1 MLAYLTFSYFLF
13 LFLWIYK
20 KHGLDISA
28 VIVGVYM
35 ISALCSA
42 LLISGMGSEEYAKKV
57 PSLFPTVIYC
67 AMTTLTVYP
76 FYEFNSNKKRELKM
90 MNQRLFSI
98 MAWTYIIAFFSSL
111 ILFRE
116 DLIFRLALGAEI
128 GELRG
133 AALANAQGSLSGLS
147 RLLFNFFGV
156 ILSLSPVAFL
166 LFLYSLS
173 FLQKSWWFNVLLFM
187 SSMGCIVQGIMGID
201 RSMTAYWLIDLVFIY
216 VLMRPYLK
224 KKSRRIVFFLGIV
237 AATLAF
243 SYIILMTFSRFGD
256 NSETSV
262 LNYIGQS
269 YLNFCW
275 FWDNY
280 TRPLTNW
287 GFFFPISN
295 RFLGLDFGAPVA
307 PVEFGE
313 FIELKVGYFVN
324 VFYSFMGTV
333 ILYLGQWAVI
343 PYCVGFFFASKFL
356 LGKRVK
362 GFHSFIRVF
371 VVAVVPYCGFISYVF
386 VDYIM
391 AMAAIFLLVLCY
403 FLDKNIKFSNE
414 KNSRSNL
421 SL

>member
-13 LFLWIYK
+13 LFLKIYK

-28 VIVGVYM
+28 VIVAVYM
-35 ISALCSA
+35 VSALCSV
-42 LLISGMGSEEYAKKV
+42 LLLSGKGGVVYTKLI
-57 PSLFPTVIYC
+57 PSFIPTVIYC
-67 AMTTLTVYP
+67 AMITLVVYP
-76 FYEFNSNKKRELKM
+76 FYKFNSNKKREFKM
-90 MNQRLFSI
+90 MNQRLFST
-98 MAWTYIIAFFSSL
+98 MAWTYIIAFFSSI

-116 DLIFRLALGAEI
+116 DLIFRFALGSEI

-133 AALANAQGSLSGLS
+133 AALANAQSSLSGLS

-173 FLQKSWWFNVLLFM
+173 FLHKKWWFNVLLFM

-201 RSMTAYWLIDLVFIY
+201 RSMTAYWMIDLVFIY
-216 VLMRPYLK
+216 VLMSPYLK
-224 KKSRRIVFFLGIV
+224 RESKRIVFFLGIV
-237 AATLAF
+237 AASLALA
-243 SYIILMTFSRFGD
+243 YIILMTFSRFGD
-256 NSETSV
+256 NSESSV
-262 LNYIGQS
+262 LNYLGQS

-280 TRPLTNW
+280 TPPLTNW

-295 RFLGLDFGAPVA
+295 HFLGVDFGAPVA

-313 FIELKVGYFVN
+313 FIEPKVGFFVN
-324 VFYSFMGTV
+324 VFYTFLGT
-333 ILYLGQWAVI
+333 ILLYLGQWAVI
-343 PYCVGFFFASKFL
+343 PYCICFFFASKYL

-362 GFHSFIRVF
+362 GFHSYIRVF
-371 VVAVVPYCGFISYVF
+371 VVAIVPYSGFISYVF

-391 AMAAIFLLVLCY
+391 ALAAILLLVLCY
-403 FLDKNIKFSNE
+403 FLDRNIKLT
-414 KNSRSNL
+414 K
-421 SL
+421 